1 MFGTM
6 KLARVARAGGWLAL
20 GAFTAALAIQ
30 KIRSLDYWMHL
41 RTGRLIW
48 ETGAVPSVDPY
59 SYTLPGEPWVDIYWL
74 FQLALHG
81 LHALGGHDAV
91 VLAKAVLALG
101 LVALL
106 GRIGH
111 RPERTAL
118 TLVALALALV
128 VAGDRIMPRPELP
141 TFVLLAGTLLLFDRF
156 ERRGDA
162 WIYAWPL
169 LQLLWVNLHGLFV
182 LGFAVA
188 GACAANELVRPLLR
202 RGALRPERLRRLA
215 IVAGLALAACLANP
229 NGPDAALLPLQQL
242 QMIGAPGQRA
252 GVALQS
258 AETASLVRGWPLLS
272 PVLLGAFGALTLL
285 SGAAMAVNLRRLRP
299 GDLLLWGA
307 FLLLA
312 LVAIRN
318 MSLFALLAA
327 PILVRNTNEWLDAR
341 GARLP
346 AAELLAAGAAVA
358 LAWLAWDTARGDFF
372 RRLDSPREPGLGV
385 LEVFHPV
392 RAAEWIAEK
401 RPPAPLGHHMADG
414 GYLLWRLHPDYRVL
428 ADGRWIYR
436 ARPEVVRLTG
446 EKSFRRLDAE
456 LRFGTVIVHFA
467 PLDLVDLLGALYRDP
482 SWQLAFADE
491 VAAVFVRRRPG
502 DSQPALDVDAPDFLP
517 PLPEERGYG
526 DFVRR
531 VGRARF
537 WTAVGRPAR
546 ARAEMAEA
554 RERHPERLSGS

>member
-1 MFGTM
+1 MFGATN
-6 KLARVARAGGWLAL
+6 LVRAARAGGWLAL
-20 GAFTAALAIQ
+20 GAFAAALAFQ

-48 ETGAVPSVDPY
+48 ETGAVPPVDPY

-81 LHALGGHDAV
+81 LHELGGHDAV
-91 VLAKAVLALG
+91 VLAKGVLAVG

-118 TLVALALALV
+118 TLVALTLALV

-141 TFVLLAGTLLLFDRF
+141 TFLLLAGTLLLFDRF

-188 GACAANELVRPLLR
+188 GAHIAGELARPVLQ
-202 RGALRPERLRRLA
+202 RGAPRLDRLA
-215 IVAGLALAACLANP
+215 RLGAAGALALAACLASP
-229 NGPDAALLPLQQL
+229 NGFDAAVLPLEQL
-242 QMIGAPGQRA
+242 LMIGAPGQRA

-258 AETASLVRGWPLLS
+258 AETASLLRGWPLLS
-272 PVLLGAFGALTLL
+272 PLLLSAFGALALL
-285 SGAAMAVNLRRLRP
+285 SAGAMALNRRRLRP
-299 GDLLLWGA
+299 SDPLLWGA

-318 MSLFALLAA
+318 MAIFALLAA
-327 PILVRNTNEWLDAR
+327 PILVRNANGWLDAR
-341 GARLP
+341 GARLRG
-346 AAELLAAGAAVA
+346 ADALAVCVA
-358 LAWLAWDTARGDFF
+358 LGIALLAWDTARGDFF
-372 RRLDSPREPGLGV
+372 RRLGSPREPGLGI
-385 LEVFHPV
+385 LEAFYPV
-392 RAAEWIAEK
+392 RAAEWIAVN

-414 GYLLWRLHPDYRVL
+414 GYLIWRLHPDYRVL

-446 EKSFRRLDAE
+446 EKSFRRLDAK
-456 LRFGTVIVHFA
+456 LRFGTVIVRYA
-467 PLDLVDLLGALYRDP
+467 PLDMSELLGALYRDR

-491 VAAVFVRRRPG
+491 VAAVFVRSRPG
-502 DSQPALDVDAPDFLP
+502 ESQPDLDVDAPDFFP
-517 PLPEERGYG
+517 PLPDERGYG

-537 WTAVGRPAR
+537 WTAVGRPRR
-546 ARAEMAEA
+546 ARAELAEA